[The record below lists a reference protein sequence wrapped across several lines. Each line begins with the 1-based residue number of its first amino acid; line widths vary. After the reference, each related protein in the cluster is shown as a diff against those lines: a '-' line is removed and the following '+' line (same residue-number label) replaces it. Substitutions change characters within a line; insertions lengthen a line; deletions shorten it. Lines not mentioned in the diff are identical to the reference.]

1 MKPTDILK
9 LRSTMTESFTGGIQ
23 QQIQVGRGIS
33 QHEDWSNYY
42 SDYSVWGTKIRRKKK
57 EVGSKASGT
66 PTETNKD
73 IMRIPEERTKG
84 TEQNKH

>member
-1 MKPTDILK
+1 MVK
-9 LRSTMTESFTGGIQ
+9 LLLRLFSLGNKNKE
-23 QQIQVGRGIS
+23 
-33 QHEDWSNYY
+33 
-42 SDYSVWGTKIRRKKK
+42 KKKK

-66 PTETNKD
+66 PTGTNKD